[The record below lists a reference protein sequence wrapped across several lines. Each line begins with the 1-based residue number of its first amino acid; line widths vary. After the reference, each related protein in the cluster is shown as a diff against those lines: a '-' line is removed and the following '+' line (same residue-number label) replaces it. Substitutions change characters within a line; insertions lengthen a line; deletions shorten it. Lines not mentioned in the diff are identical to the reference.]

1 VPNIAGRADLLAVAA
16 IFGCLL
22 LHRRP
27 PRPVSVLLFFVVAL
41 LGALSK
47 ETALL
52 LPALLPL
59 FDALEGKS
67 LVARLRQK
75 LPYDMSSIAAALCM
89 LAARHAVL
97 QQRPWP
103 IPPYFDNPLFSA
115 GFWTARLTAIKVLG
129 LDLLLLAFPWNL
141 SCDRSFNEIRLS
153 TAGDP

>member
-1 VPNIAGRADLLAVAA
+1 VNFLLQLVVVLLAFEVALILFGSSPPAFFAAALWGVHPMAADVVPNIAGRADLLAVAA

-22 LHRRP
+22 LHRCS
-27 PRPVSVLLFFVVAL
+27 PRPISVLLFFVVAL

-52 LPALLPL
+52 LPVLLLL

-67 LVARLRQK
+67 LIARLRQK
-75 LPYDMSSIAAALCM
+75 LPYYVASIAAAVCM

-103 IPPYFDNPLFSA
+103 IPPYF
-115 GFWTARLTAIKVLG
+115 
-129 LDLLLLAFPWNL
+129 
-141 SCDRSFNEIRLS
+141 
-153 TAGDP
+153 